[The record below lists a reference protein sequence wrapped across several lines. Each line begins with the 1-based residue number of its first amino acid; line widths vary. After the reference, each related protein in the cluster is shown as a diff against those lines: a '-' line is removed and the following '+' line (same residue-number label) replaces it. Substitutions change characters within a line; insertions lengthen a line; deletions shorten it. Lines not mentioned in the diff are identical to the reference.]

1 MEQANVAM
9 AMLQT
14 AASAAQL
21 PKAGKNGGTDEFQ
34 KLLEEKSQ
42 AKDPLVEERPK
53 AGASTKTTTAKKPG
67 KAPAQQEE
75 DPAESSK
82 RLQAY
87 LVPLTQEQLSQI
99 PAQYLPEVQEGEPI
113 VCIGVQTGED
123 GEDIPVLVG
132 AGEAAQRYGKQ
143 VILPEQ
149 PVDAGAPETDAILE
163 ATGPDVEHGPA
174 KLLEEAAS
182 EEDGRTTGEAVK
194 EAQPQAARDDTD
206 TQVEVVD
213 AEQAPQRIFHDVETV
228 PVKVGESYEPE
239 QADEA
244 DVVKQVDAALVQAL
258 QKGESTVSVRLT
270 PENLGEVTVQV
281 SMKNGGILA
290 VAISARNDDTRAL
303 LERHA
308 GNLQELLGSR
318 VRESVQVEIQ
328 RQPESQQSQNQQQSY
343 DGHNGH
349 ANGGQE
355 QRRPRREHT
364 GSQDFMQQLRLGLIP
379 ADGEF

>member
-21 PKAGKNGGTDEFQ
+21 PKTGKSGGTDEFQ

-53 AGASTKTTTAKKPG
+53 AGTSTKTTTAKKPG

-87 LVPLTQEQLSQI
+87 LVPLTPEQLSQI

-149 PVDAGAPETDAILE
+149 PVDAGDPEADAILE
-163 ATGPDVEHGPA
+163 ATGPSVEHGPA

-182 EEDGRTTGEAVK
+182 EEIGRAHV
-194 EAQPQAARDDTD
+194 
-206 TQVEVVD
+206 
-213 AEQAPQRIFHDVETV
+213 
-228 PVKVGESYEPE
+228 
-239 QADEA
+239 
-244 DVVKQVDAALVQAL
+244 
-258 QKGESTVSVRLT
+258 
-270 PENLGEVTVQV
+270 
-281 SMKNGGILA
+281 
-290 VAISARNDDTRAL
+290 
-303 LERHA
+303 
-308 GNLQELLGSR
+308 
-318 VRESVQVEIQ
+318 
-328 RQPESQQSQNQQQSY
+328 
-343 DGHNGH
+343 
-349 ANGGQE
+349 
-355 QRRPRREHT
+355 
-364 GSQDFMQQLRLGLIP
+364 
-379 ADGEF
+379 